1 MKTVVVNIEAA
12 RQLGLSESDIL
23 ESLRR
28 GVVVATLINGVGAN
42 AESVQQQFDLIAR
55 AEAIDRARD
64 TEILRMLRDIV
75 DVEKTPT
82 LASLAVTPDKIVHGP
97 QRNYKKGKAKK
108 W

>member
-23 ESLRR
+23 ESLQR

-82 LASLAVTPDKIVHGP
+82 LAVTPDKIVHGP